1 MKPLRA
7 ALAPTLFF
15 ALALPAGAAEISL
28 SEISAYFN
36 GLTTAT
42 TEFTQENDD
51 GSTASG
57 RLFLKRPG
65 RARFE
70 YAPPERTL
78 VLASSGSVAIFDA
91 KSNEPP
97 EQYPLRR
104 TPLNLI
110 LAQKVDLA
118 QAKMVVGH
126 RVEGD
131 TTRVTAQDPEHPEYG
146 TIELVFTADPV
157 ELRQWVIIDDS
168 GGQTTV
174 TLGKLQKGGDI
185 SSDLFDISAQMA
197 RGNR

>member
-157 ELRQWVIIDDS
+157 ELRQWVITDDS